1 MKIRERRNFISKKL
15 TFEIRQEE
23 DEKIFEG
30 FIPYNV
36 RSEFMGFYEVL
47 KPGCF
52 RKTIQEQRIVALW
65 NHNTDMVLG
74 NTASGNFTLLDG
86 EDGLR
91 CKLVLPRT
99 KFADDC
105 YEIVRTGIVN
115 TMSFGFSVIRE
126 QWDEKAQE
134 RQILE
139 ARLYEISFGVPF
151 PAYTETLANTRELI
165 MHTHKLDI
173 EQLAVLLSKDSLNDE
188 DQKEIRVW
196 IDKLNALIPV
206 GQDPA
211 PAEPRS
217 APVTDMDLELFKLKY
232 LEE

>member
-1 MKIRERRNFISKKL
+1 MKIREQRNFISKKL
-15 TFEIRQEE
+15 TFEIRQ
-23 DEKIFEG
+23 DQGEKIFEG

-36 RSEFMGFYEVL
+36 RSEFMGFYEIL

-65 NHNTDMVLG
+65 NHDTNLVLG
-74 NTASGNFTLLDG
+74 NTSSGNFALQDS

-91 CKLVLPRT
+91 CRLVLPRT
-99 KFADDC
+99 NFADDC
-105 YEIVRTGIVN
+105 YEIVRAGIVN

-126 QWDEKAQE
+126 QWDENAQE

-165 MHTHKLDI
+165 MHTYNLDI
-173 EQLAVLLSKDSLNDE
+173 EKLAGLLSRERLTKE
-188 DQKEIRVW
+188 DQKEIQVW
-196 IDKLNALIPV
+196 IDKLNALIHTD
-206 GQDPA
+206 QDPA
-211 PAEPRS
+211 PVMPRS
-217 APVTDMDLELFKLKY
+217 APITEMDLELFKLKY
-232 LEE
+232 MEE